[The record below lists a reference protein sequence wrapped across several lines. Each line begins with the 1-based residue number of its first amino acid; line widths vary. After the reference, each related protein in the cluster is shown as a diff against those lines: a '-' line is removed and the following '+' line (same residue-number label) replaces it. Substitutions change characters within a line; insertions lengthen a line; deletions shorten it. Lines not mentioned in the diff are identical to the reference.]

1 MKNDLRMYGQEF
13 NSNVVKDI
21 NEINEKLEN
30 ETDQEEVLKLRLQ
43 RLYRGMELNS
53 NFQGRS
59 FRTYCESI
67 SRVS

>member
-53 NFQGRS
+53 NIQGRS
-59 FRTYCESI
+59 FRTYFPY
-67 SRVS
+67 

>member
-13 NSNVVKDI
+13 NSNVVKNI

-59 FRTYCESI
+59 FRTYFPY
-67 SRVS
+67 